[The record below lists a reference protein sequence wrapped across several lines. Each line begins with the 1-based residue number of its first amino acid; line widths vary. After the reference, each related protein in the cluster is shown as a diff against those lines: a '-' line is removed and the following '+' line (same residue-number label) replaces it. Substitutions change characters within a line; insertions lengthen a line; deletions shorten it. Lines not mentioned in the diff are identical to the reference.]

1 MFPSLQ
7 QRVHQSLNRQISLVV
22 DAIKGPPVRPETGIP
37 GGTCDRN
44 RSPFRNNN
52 YSLGGLLIYLF
63 FMFFE
68 SPRPPPPLV
77 QDIYKG
83 EKSSKKHTVNF
94 LTSAHFLK
102 YFNLTEGENPGR
114 EAAERGFDPQLG

>member
-52 YSLGGLLIYLF
+52 YSLGVY
-63 FMFFE
+63 
-68 SPRPPPPLV
+68 
-77 QDIYKG
+77 
-83 EKSSKKHTVNF
+83 
-94 LTSAHFLK
+94 
-102 YFNLTEGENPGR
+102 
-114 EAAERGFDPQLG
+114 

>member
-52 YSLGGLLIYLF
+52 YSLGGLLIYLS

-68 SPRPPPPLV
+68 SPRPPPPPSYR
-77 QDIYKG
+77 ISTRG
-83 EKSSKKHTVNF
+83 KKVAKNIPSIF
-94 LTSAHFLK
+94 
-102 YFNLTEGENPGR
+102 
-114 EAAERGFDPQLG
+114 

>member
-68 SPRPPPPLV
+68 SPRPPPPSYR
-77 QDIYKG
+77 ISTRG
-83 EKSSKKHTVNF
+83 KK
-94 LTSAHFLK
+94 
-102 YFNLTEGENPGR
+102 
-114 EAAERGFDPQLG
+114 

>member
-44 RSPFRNNN
+44 RSPFRNNS

-68 SPRPPPPLV
+68 SPRPPPPSYR
-77 QDIYKG
+77 ISTRG
-83 EKSSKKHTVNF
+83 KKVAKNIPSIF
-94 LTSAHFLK
+94 
-102 YFNLTEGENPGR
+102 
-114 EAAERGFDPQLG
+114 

>member
-44 RSPFRNNN
+44 RSPFRNNS
-52 YSLGGLLIYLF
+52 YSLGGLLIYLS

-68 SPRPPPPLV
+68 SPRPPPPPRTGYL
-77 QDIYKG
+77 QG
-83 EKSSKKHTVNF
+83 GKK
-94 LTSAHFLK
+94 
-102 YFNLTEGENPGR
+102 
-114 EAAERGFDPQLG
+114 